1 MMMMILRVQT
11 MVKGNSTT
19 CLVSRSNP
27 ERFKA
32 DLQHGSMTVME
43 VVEVMMLKK
52 TTKTYVKT
60 P

>member
-1 MMMMILRVQT
+1 

-52 TTKTYVKT
+52 MTKTYVKT